1 VSTPDLTRLLR
12 GSFAAA
18 LRAGE
23 PGAMVE
29 RHLPDEAPT
38 LILAV
43 GKGALGMLAPAR
55 GRTPDAR
62 WLASPPHA
70 VAAAAE
76 TEAGL
81 STEGGLVISGSHPLP
96 DAGSVAAAE
105 AALAAVGRLGPQDL
119 VLVLVSGGG
128 SALWSAPRGV
138 DLATKR
144 DLTSRLLLAGAD
156 IGQLNV
162 VRKHLS
168 GIKGGQLARATRAR
182 LLTLA
187 LSDVPG
193 DDPGT
198 IASGPT
204 VPDASTYDQALAVL
218 DEFGVVSSGARSHL
232 AAGISGDVVE
242 TPKPGDE
249 LELRSRVKVI
259 GSNRTL
265 LAAAAAYW
273 RAKGFPV
280 VVLSDALTG
289 EARVLAK
296 AHADLAIALVRGG
309 DVAPLVAALAP
320 PGQAAAVS
328 HQAAEAARAVGRHP
342 MVVLSGGEAT
352 VTVAGQG
359 RGGRNQE
366 FALWLHH
373 YLHRAG
379 SDEHVAALV
388 AGSDGID
395 GNSLAAGAVISAS
408 TAARAAALGLAP
420 GAYLQDN
427 DSNSFFE
434 RLGDTVVTGPTGT
447 NLNDYRA
454 MVVGSAP

>member
-1 VSTPDLTRLLR
+1 
-12 GSFAAA
+12 
-18 LRAGE
+18 
-23 PGAMVE
+23 MVE
-29 RHLPDEAPT
+29 RHLPDEEPA

-43 GKGALGMLAPAR
+43 GKGALGMVAPAR
-55 GRTPDAR
+55 RFAPAAR

-70 VAAAAE
+70 VFAAAG
-76 TEAGL
+76 T
-81 STEGGLVISGSHPLP
+81 SVPVSEGGLVITGSHPLP

-105 AALAAVGRLGPQDL
+105 AALAAVKRLGPKDL

-128 SALWSAPRGV
+128 SALWSAPRGI
-138 DLATKR
+138 DLLAKR
-144 DLTSRLLLAGAD
+144 DLTSRLSLAGAD

-168 GIKGGQLARATRAR
+168 GIKGGLLARATRAR

-187 LSDVPG
+187 MSDVPG

-218 DEFGVVSSGARSHL
+218 DEFGVTAAGARSHL
-232 AAGISGDVVE
+232 AAGAGGLVVE

-249 LELRSRVKVI
+249 LETRSRVRVI

-265 LAAAAAYW
+265 LEAAAEFW
-273 RAKGFPV
+273 RAAGYPV
-280 VVLSDALTG
+280 IVLSDALQG

-296 AHADLAIALVRGG
+296 AHADLAT
-309 DVAPLVAALAP
+309 ALARGDDASQP
-320 PGQAAAVS
+320 LAVLAPAGGAAAVI
-328 HQAAEAARAVGRHP
+328 HQAAGVARAGGGRP
-342 MVVLSGGEAT
+342 LVVLSGGEAT
-352 VTVAGQG
+352 VTVTGQG

-373 YLHRAG
+373 YLRRAG

-388 AGSDGID
+388 AGSDGVD
-395 GNSLAAGAVISAS
+395 GNSQAAGAVISAS
-408 TAARAAALGLAP
+408 TAARAETLGLSPA
-420 GAYLQDN
+420 AYLQDN
-427 DSNSFFE
+427 DSGSFFE

-454 MVVGSAP
+454 LVVG